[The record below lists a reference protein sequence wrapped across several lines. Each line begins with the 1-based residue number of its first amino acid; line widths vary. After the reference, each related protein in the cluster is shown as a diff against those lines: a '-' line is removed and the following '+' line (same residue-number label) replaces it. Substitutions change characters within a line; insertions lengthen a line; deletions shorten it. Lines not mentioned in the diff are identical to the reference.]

1 MVDGRKRCIAWLI
14 PTQSTYLS
22 LQNFYFSIS
31 KTFITFAPLKLIK
44 TKKMATRIRLQRHGK
59 KGYAFFHI
67 VVADS
72 RAPRDGKFIEKLG
85 YYNPNTDPATIEIN
99 FDRALYWLNVG
110 AQPTETVRRILSYKG
125 VLYKKH
131 LLRGVQKGALTE
143 EQAEKKFQ
151 EWLNAKLAKIEAKKQ
166 KLAKEAEEQKSAR
179 LKHEAEIRQKRES
192 KKTAASA
199 NETTENSPSA
209 E

>member
-1 MVDGRKRCIAWLI
+1 
-14 PTQSTYLS
+14 
-22 LQNFYFSIS
+22 
-31 KTFITFAPLKLIK
+31 
-44 TKKMATRIRLQRHGK
+44 MATRIRLQRHGK

-85 YYNPNTDPATIEIN
+85 YYNPNTNPATIEIN

-110 AQPTETVRRILSYKG
+110 AQPTETAERILSYKG

-199 NETTENSPSA
+199 SETTESNTSA